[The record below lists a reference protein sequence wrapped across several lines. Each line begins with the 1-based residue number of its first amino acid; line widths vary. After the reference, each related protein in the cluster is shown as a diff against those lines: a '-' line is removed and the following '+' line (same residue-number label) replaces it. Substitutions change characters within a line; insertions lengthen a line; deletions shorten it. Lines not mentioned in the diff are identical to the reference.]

1 MLGQFAIGTLEMRYL
16 ACERMVAGHV
26 ASDLA
31 NLHVAGGKSAGLDQ
45 AGQAAWMLAQ
55 AIKAGC
61 WARLA
66 CARKPESLFGMH
78 EIGQAL

>member
-1 MLGQFAIGTLEMRYL
+1 M
-16 ACERMVAGHV
+16 

-31 NLHVAGGKSAGLDQ
+31 DLHVAGGKFAGLDQ
-45 AGQAAWMLAQ
+45 AGQAAWMLAE

-66 CARKPESLFGMH
+66 CARKLERPFGMH
-78 EIGQAL
+78 ETGQAL